1 MRVVVDSNM
10 AIYGVF
16 QPPIEIKLTGS
27 KATLRELL
35 EELTKLC
42 ASVEFINGDELG
54 SDIQTVLVNDK
65 EHYYLNTNL
74 NDGDKVMVMVEMA
87 PLGGG

>member
-1 MRVVVDSNM
+1 MRVTVDSNM
-10 AIYGVF
+10 TIYGVF
-16 QPPIEIKLTGS
+16 QPPIEVNLKGEKS
-27 KATLRELL
+27 TLRALL
-35 EELTKLC
+35 EELARLC

-54 SDIQTVLVNDK
+54 NDIQTVLVNDK

>member
-1 MRVVVDSNM
+1 MKVVVDSNM

-16 QPPIEIKLTGS
+16 QPPIEIELKGS
-27 KATLRELL
+27 KATLKELL
-35 EELTKLC
+35 EELSDLC
-42 ASVEFINGDELG
+42 PSVEFISSDEIG
-54 SDIQTVLVNDK
+54 NDIQTVLVNEK

-74 NDGDKVMVMVEMA
+74 NEGDKIMIMVEMA